1 MNSSGGKGSA
11 RRPSEVS
18 SEQIA
23 NNWETIFGKK
33 KKQVGLIDGK
43 IPPNTDCPYK
53 EKCEIFQSQK
63 CHHQGLNHTTAF
75 SCAVA
80 RAFELSSSSQ

>member
-1 MNSSGGKGSA
+1 MMNSSGGKGSA

-23 NNWETIFGKK
+23 NNWDTIFGKK
-33 KKQVGLIDGK
+33 KKPVDLVDGK
-43 IPPNTDCPYK
+43 IPANTECPYK
-53 EKCEIFQSQK
+53 DKCEIFQAQK
-63 CHHQGLNHTTAF
+63 CHHQGLNHATAF

-80 RAFELSSSSQ
+80 RGFAIVSRS

>member
-1 MNSSGGKGSA
+1 MMNNSGGKGSA

-23 NNWETIFGKK
+23 NNWDTIFGKK
-33 KKQVGLIDGK
+33 KKPVDLVDGK
-43 IPPNTDCPYK
+43 IPPNTECPYK
-53 EKCEIFQSQK
+53 DKCEIFQAQK
-63 CHHQGLNHTTAF
+63 CHHQGLNHATAF

-80 RAFELSSSSQ
+80 RGFAIVSRS